1 MAWQQAT
8 WVVPRKS
15 VLRFSQGVFILIMRA
30 RLFLI
35 KKILELAFHDKMHL
49 AAIILLVVALATFIY
64 TRRKDK

>member
-1 MAWQQAT
+1 
-8 WVVPRKS
+8 
-15 VLRFSQGVFILIMRA
+15 MRA

-49 AAIILLVVALATFIY
+49 AAIILLVAALATFIY